1 MKPQELKQK
10 FVELRADGH
19 SYSSIQKELG
29 IAKGTCSKWER
40 ELSDEIATVKRESLT
55 ALYESYHM
63 TKEARIRKLGD
74 TLSKIDTALAK
85 ADLSEVP
92 ADKLLDY
99 KLKYEEALRKEYTPA
114 GKPLGKDINQ
124 HTILTAMG
132 DLLDRVRA
140 GEVTPEQATRE
151 STVLANLL
159 KAYDTVEVKAKL
171 EELGAIIESKTQ

>member
-10 FVELRADGH
+10 FIELRADGH

-40 ELSDEIATVKRESLT
+40 ELADEIATLKRDNLT
-55 ALYESYHM
+55 ALYTSYHM

-85 ADLSEVP
+85 VDLSEVP

-114 GKPLGKDINQ
+114 GKPLGDINQ

>member
-10 FVELRADGH
+10 FIELRADGH
-19 SYSSIQKELG
+19 SYSTITKELG

-40 ELSDEIATVKRESLT
+40 ELEDEIATLKRESLT
-55 ALYESYHM
+55 ALYDSYHM
-63 TKEARIRKLGD
+63 TKEARIKKLGD
-74 TLSKIDTALAK
+74 TLSNIDEALAK

-99 KLKYEEALRKEYTPA
+99 KLKYMEALRKEYTPA

-140 GEVTPEQATRE
+140 GEITPEQATRE

-159 KAYDTVEVKAKL
+159 KAYDTVEVQAKL
-171 EELGAIIESKTQ
+171 KELEAIVGSNA

>member
-10 FVELRADGH
+10 FIELRADGH

-40 ELSDEIATVKRESLT
+40 ELEDEIATFKRDSLT
-55 ALYESYHM
+55 ALYTSYHM

-92 ADKLLDY
+92 AEKLLDY

-114 GKPLGKDINQ
+114 CKPLGDINQ

>member
-1 MKPQELKQK
+1 MKPQEMKRA
-10 FVELRADGH
+10 FVEMRAEGK
-19 SYSSIQKELG
+19 SYSAIAAELH
-29 IAKGTCSKWER
+29 ISKSTCSKWEK
-40 ELSDEIATVKRESLT
+40 ELESQIADLKRESLT
-55 ALYESYHM
+55 ALYDSYHM

-74 TLSKIDTALAK
+74 TLSNIDTALAK

-92 ADKLLDY
+92 AEKLLDY

-114 GKPLGKDINQ
+114 GKPIGKDINQ

-171 EELGAIIESKTQ
+171 EELEAIVGSNA

>member
-1 MKPQELKQK
+1 MKTQELKQK
-10 FVELRADGH
+10 FIELRADGY
-19 SYSSIQKELG
+19 SYSSIQEELG
-29 IAKGTCSKWER
+29 IAKGTCSKWGR
-40 ELSDEIATVKRESLT
+40 ELADEIATLKRESLT
-55 ALYESYHM
+55 ALYDSYHM

-74 TLSKIDTALAK
+74 TLSNIDTALAK
-85 ADLSEVP
+85 ADLSEMP
-92 ADKLLDY
+92 ADKLLNY

-114 GKPLGKDINQ
+114 GKPIDKDINQ

-140 GEVTPEQATRE
+140 GEVTPWQATIE

-171 EELGAIIESKTQ
+171 EELEAIVGSNA